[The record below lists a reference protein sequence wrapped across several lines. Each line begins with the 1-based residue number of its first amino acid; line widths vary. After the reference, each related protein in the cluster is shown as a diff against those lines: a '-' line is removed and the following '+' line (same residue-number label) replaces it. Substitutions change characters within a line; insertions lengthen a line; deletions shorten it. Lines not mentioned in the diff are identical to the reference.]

1 MQILI
6 LRLLLRRVILSLAVL
21 LALAFLNVWMYP
33 ALGLVVAI
41 AIMPILYPQWR
52 AKGQLPHQYA
62 LVFLISFLTW
72 PDSILT
78 QSVRAR
84 NALRGTP

>member
-41 AIMPILYPQWR
+41 AIMPILYPQ
-52 AKGQLPHQYA
+52 
-62 LVFLISFLTW
+62 
-72 PDSILT
+72 
-78 QSVRAR
+78 
-84 NALRGTP
+84 